1 MSYIEHS
8 LDLSPAQKKKL
19 ANGEK
24 VRISH
29 KGLNGS
35 HPAYLTKSQ
44 YNKIKKAYE
53 NNKGV
58 DLQFSQK
65 QVKHHISKGGSLWSD
80 VRDFVKGKARDAYD
94 LGRDKAEDLI
104 ELGKSHLSVPS
115 LKEQAGKYGRKGA
128 DFVLDKA
135 GNLIR
140 GEVDK
145 QLSKRGMGFIDD
157 LQREAMKVAREQGQN
172 LLRSGIDAGISK
184 GSDLLNSQLKKRLG
198 LGRPK
203 KGKGVL
209 SGVLGMMGLGRGEI
223 TDRRYREKFIVPKE
237 SQIADQSLNQQV
249 QQGQKGGNLGLALA
263 APIALKMLGLGKK
276 KKEKKGGN
284 LGLALGVPIAMK
296 MLGLG
301 KKKEKKGEGFFDDV
315 LGFAGNTANIARD
328 VGMDV
333 GRQVL
338 LNKMLGKGKKR
349 GKSGGS
355 FKLP

>member
-19 ANGEK
+19 SRGEK
-24 VRISH
+24 VRIPH

-53 NNKGV
+53 KGV
-58 DLQFSQK
+58 GVDIQFSQK
-65 QVKHHISKGGSLWSD
+65 QAKHHAKHGGSLWGD
-80 VRDFVKGKARDAYD
+80 VKDFVKGKARDVYD

-104 ELGKSHLSVPS
+104 ELGKS
-115 LKEQAGKYGRKGA
+115 QAGKYGRKGA
-128 DFVLDKA
+128 DFLLDKA
-135 GNLIR
+135 GNVIR

-145 QLSKRGMGFIDD
+145 QLSKRGMGFMED
-157 LQREAMKVAREQGQN
+157 LQREAFKVAREQGQN
-172 LLRSGIDAGISK
+172 LLRTGIDAGISK

-203 KGKGVL
+203 KGGGPI
-209 SGVLGMMGLGRGEI
+209 SGLLGAFGLGI
-223 TDRRYREKFIVPKE
+223 KDRRHREKFIIPE
-237 SQIADQSLNQQV
+237 EQQIADQALNQQV

-301 KKKEKKGEGFFDDV
+301 KGKKVKKGEGF
-315 LGFAGNTANIARD
+315 LGGLGDFLGDTANMGRD
-328 VGMDV
+328 LALNVGAQALANKLA
-333 GRQVL
+333 GR
-338 LNKMLGKGKKR
+338 GRKR

-355 FKLP
+355 FRLP